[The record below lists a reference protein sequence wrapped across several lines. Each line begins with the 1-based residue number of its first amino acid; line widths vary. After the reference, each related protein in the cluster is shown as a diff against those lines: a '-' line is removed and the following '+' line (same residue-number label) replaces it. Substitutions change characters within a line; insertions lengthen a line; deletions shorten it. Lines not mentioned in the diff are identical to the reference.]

1 MAKAKKP
8 TPSSKSSSA
17 ASKDSSAKADSNVS
31 KTQTGAS
38 TDQPAKPA
46 PSRKPASAGK
56 KDAEAVTKTASTPAK
71 APQSAKAP
79 SAKTVSAPTT
89 SSIPKTAKPDA
100 AKKVAEPE
108 ASKKPDDA
116 AKPDDKPTEAAKT
129 PTPKPAAQDVKPT
142 VPPPPQ
148 SSEPKGSVFW
158 PLVFGGVIAGGL
170 GFLAAE
176 MNVFNTRADLDGI
189 DRTLS
194 AQADRI
200 ATLENAEAPVVEIPE
215 LQDVQSSIAALSD
228 TVSLIEV
235 RLKELENR
243 PAPSGEGSGVSAE
256 YAEVLGTLQ
265 ASVEEQK
272 SEISRLLENALSV
285 EEATANAA
293 RAAQA
298 QQALTAITAALGTG
312 AGFETAVQDLTDS
325 GVENIPAALNENA
338 DGVAPLLSLQTTFP
352 DTARAALSVA
362 RASGSDD
369 TAGGVGAF
377 LKRQLGARSVAPR
390 EGDDPDAVLSRAE
403 AAVRE
408 GRVAD
413 ALTEI
418 ETLPAPVQDAMAEW
432 LAAARARAATE
443 AAVQDLSQRLTA
455 N

>member
-1 MAKAKKP
+1 M
-8 TPSSKSSSA
+8 
-17 ASKDSSAKADSNVS
+17 
-31 KTQTGAS
+31 
-38 TDQPAKPA
+38 
-46 PSRKPASAGK
+46 
-56 KDAEAVTKTASTPAK
+56 
-71 APQSAKAP
+71 
-79 SAKTVSAPTT
+79 
-89 SSIPKTAKPDA
+89 
-100 AKKVAEPE
+100 
-108 ASKKPDDA
+108 
-116 AKPDDKPTEAAKT
+116 
-129 PTPKPAAQDVKPT
+129 
-142 VPPPPQ
+142 
-148 SSEPKGSVFW
+148 
-158 PLVFGGVIAGGL
+158 VFGGVIAGGL

-200 ATLENAEAPVVEIPE
+200 ATLENAEAPVVETPE

-228 TVSLIEV
+228 TVSLIEA

-256 YAEVLGTLQ
+256 YAEVLETLQ

-338 DGVAPLLSLQTTFP
+338 DGVAHLLSLQTTFP

-362 RASGSDD
+362 RASGGDD